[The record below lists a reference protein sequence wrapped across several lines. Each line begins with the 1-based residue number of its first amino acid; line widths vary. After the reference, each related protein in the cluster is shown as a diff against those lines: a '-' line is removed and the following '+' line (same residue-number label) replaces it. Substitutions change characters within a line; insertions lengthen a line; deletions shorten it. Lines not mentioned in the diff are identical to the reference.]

1 MTKTEITTQLQDL
14 HQFHLQL
21 LAKTI
26 VVQAIMIITT
36 ITITNETALEV
47 SSNKII
53 TRAITRAQVH
63 SLRVP
68 TTLQQPKEV
77 PMLRTMTELQ
87 GPATIT
93 TSHVITRF
101 SELMFQAVPPRNH

>member
-1 MTKTEITTQLQDL
+1 MEIITQLQDL

-47 SSNKII
+47 SSSKII
-53 TRAITRAQVH
+53 TQAITRAQVH
-63 SLRVP
+63 SLRVL
-68 TTLQQPKEV
+68 TTLQQLKKV
-77 PMLRTMTELQ
+77 PTLRTMTELQ
-87 GPATIT
+87 GLVTIT
-93 TSHVITRF
+93 TSHVITQY
-101 SELMFQAVPPRNH
+101 SEVMLQAVPPQNP